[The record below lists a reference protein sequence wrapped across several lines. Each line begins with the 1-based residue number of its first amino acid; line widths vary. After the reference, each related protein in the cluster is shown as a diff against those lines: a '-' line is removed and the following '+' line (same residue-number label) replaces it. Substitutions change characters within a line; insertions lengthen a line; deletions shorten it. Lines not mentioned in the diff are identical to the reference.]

1 VADIDGDGKLEV
13 LHGEFGGWVR
23 CLNVEDGSLAWQ
35 LAVDMHS
42 WIQTAPTLLDA
53 DGDGGMDF
61 IVATWNSTAGDTNTI
76 RAYRCSDR
84 TLLWSVPLAAVT
96 YHGTT
101 VADLDRDGRPEL
113 AIGDYSG
120 VLTVLNAEDG
130 SIAWTLPSR
139 GPGHYIGAPVTAGDL
154 DGDGS
159 CELVAVSWYNVLA
172 LTGDGRSL
180 WTHDIDG
187 YATAFR
193 GAALAD
199 VDGDALPDAVFGTS
213 SGRLV
218 ALSGL
223 DGTLLWSVDLAATYG
238 DSRFE
243 LDHAPVIA
251 DFDDDGELDV
261 FIVGGHTEYP
271 DYSGNF
277 GRAYALSIGRG
288 EGPPWLMFQQNHAR
302 SSSICPGET
311 NAIRFLADGGIPD
324 LSLYPMPVRDALFV
338 EQEDLRSCVI
348 LDAAGRAMAT
358 VHAAG
363 GSASIDV
370 STLPRG
376 FYFLLAQGEGG
387 FLVRSFI
394 KE

>member
-1 VADIDGDGKLEV
+1 
-13 LHGEFGGWVR
+13 
-23 CLNVEDGSLAWQ
+23 
-35 LAVDMHS
+35 
-42 WIQTAPTLLDA
+42 
-53 DGDGGMDF
+53 MDF

-84 TLLWSVPLAAVT
+84 ALLWSVPLADVT
-96 YHGTT
+96 YHGTA
-101 VADLDRDGRPEL
+101 VADLDKDGRPEL

-130 SIAWTLPSR
+130 SIAWTLPSH
-139 GPGHYIGAPVTAGDL
+139 GPGHYIGAPVSVGDIN
-154 DGDGS
+154 GDGY
-159 CELVAVSWYNVLA
+159 CELVAVSWYKVLA
-172 LTGDGRSL
+172 LARDGSIL
-180 WTHDIDG
+180 WTHDLDG

-213 SGRLV
+213 NGRIV
-218 ALSGL
+218 ALRGL
-223 DGTLLWSVDLAATYG
+223 DGALLWSVDLAADYG

-251 DFDDDGELDV
+251 DFDGDGELDV

-277 GRAYALSIGRG
+277 GRAYALSVGRG

-311 NAIRFLADGGIPD
+311 NAIRLHADGGFPD
-324 LSLYPMPVRDALFV
+324 LNLYPMPVRDALHV
-338 EQEDLRSCVI
+338 EHPDLRSCVI
-348 LDAAGRAMAT
+348 LDAAGRVMAT
-358 VHAAG
+358 VQAADG
-363 GSASIDV
+363 V
-370 STLPRG
+370 SSLVLTALPRG
-376 FYFLLAQGEGG
+376 VYFLLAQGDG
-387 FLVRSFI
+387 LLLIRSFI